1 MILGMNLL
9 HDTLADLRAA
19 FDLCEGEGF
28 FDRSLS
34 DDRGTDQ
41 SIGAVIKTIK
51 SKWQQPECSI
61 GLVIYGS
68 GGFHRYFVGKDGE
81 VIADPYYGLS
91 PEKAR
96 AVGFKVRGG

>member
-1 MILGMNLL
+1 MNLL
-9 HDTLADLRAA
+9 KDSISDLRAA
-19 FDLCEGEGF
+19 FDLAEGEGF
-28 FDRSLS
+28 FNRSLA

-51 SKWQQPECSI
+51 SNWQQPECSI
-61 GLVIYGS
+61 GLCIYGS

-91 PEKAR
+91 AETAT
-96 AVGFKVRGG
+96 ALGFKVRGR